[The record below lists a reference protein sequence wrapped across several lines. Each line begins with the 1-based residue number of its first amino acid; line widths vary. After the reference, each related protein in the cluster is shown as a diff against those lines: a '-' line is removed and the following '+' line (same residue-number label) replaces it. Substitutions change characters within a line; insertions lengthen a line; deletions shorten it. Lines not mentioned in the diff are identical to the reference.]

1 MIEGSYLTNG
11 CVDPR
16 RITHLCV
23 KFNELTKQVSS
34 MSKTALLKGG
44 IWMVLESHD
53 DFVKYFPCDLMGDI
67 KYTFDIG
74 IEDCK

>member
-1 MIEGSYLTNG
+1 
-11 CVDPR
+11 
-16 RITHLCV
+16 
-23 KFNELTKQVSS
+23 

-74 IEDCK
+74 IDCK